1 MQEPQPDKAPTTRPR
16 YEERVGASAVL
27 WIFVGILSVSLGVAY
42 GAAVGYDWGFLMF
55 AVVQGLGTWWL
66 LTARSRIAVDDD
78 VLVAGRATLPL
89 EFVGTVLAL
98 DTEETRHAAG
108 PGADARAYL
117 LLRGSSSGSVKVV
130 LDDPA
135 DPTPYWLLSTRRPVE
150 LRAAI
155 ETARDAKIARRP

>member
-1 MQEPQPDKAPTTRPR
+1 MQEQQSARTTPSRPR
-16 YEERVGASAVL
+16 YEERVGAPVFL
-27 WIFVGILSVSLGVAY
+27 WILVVVLSVSLGLAY
-42 GAAVGYDWGFLMF
+42 GAAIGYGWGFLTF
-55 AVVQGLGTWWL
+55 VVVQALGTWWL
-66 LTARSRIAVDDD
+66 LLARSRIAVDDD

-98 DTEETRHAAG
+98 DAAETRHTAG

-117 LLRGSSSGSVKVV
+117 LLRGSATTAVKVV

-135 DPTPYWLLSTRRPVE
+135 DPTPYWLVATRHPTE

-155 ETARDAKIARRP
+155 VAGRDAKIARQP

>member
-1 MQEPQPDKAPTTRPR
+1 MQEQQGHQASANRPR
-16 YEERVGASAVL
+16 YEEHVNASLIL
-27 WIFVGILSVSLGVAY
+27 WIFVAILSLSLGVAY

-78 VLVAGRATLPL
+78 VLVAGKATLPL
-89 EFVGTVLAL
+89 EFVGSAVAL
-98 DTEETRHAAG
+98 DADEARYAAG

-117 LLRGSSSGSVKVV
+117 LLRGSGAGAVKVV

-135 DPTPYWLLSTRRPVE
+135 DPTPYWLITTSRPAE
-150 LRAAI
+150 LRSAI
-155 ETARDAKIARRP
+155 EAGRDAKIGRAP